1 MPLELP
7 PTDSFRPSGNGEGPL
22 ANMTDWVRTV
32 DPVTGGPARRETN
45 TMPQWAGSCWYYLR
59 FINPS
64 NTEVLVDRKLEQ
76 YWMPVDLY
84 VGGAEHAVLH
94 LLYARFWHKV
104 LFDIG
109 VVTNKEPF
117 QKLVSQGMILGEVEF
132 TAARDASGAFVS
144 APDEGARLGANLTLV
159 KLTAGDVVKKG
170 DGCVTDCAARD
181 AARAHAGR
189 VPPWERGFLTRPLPA
204 PESRAATC

>member
-1 MPLELP
+1 MVLTRARAL
-7 PTDSFRPSGNGEGPL
+7 RPSGNGEGPL
-22 ANMTDWVRTV
+22 ANMVDWVRTV

-59 FINPS
+59 FVDPGNG
-64 NTEVLVDRKLEQ
+64 EFLVDKELEK
-76 YWMPVDLY
+76 YWLPVDLY

-132 TAARDASGAFVS
+132 TACRDKSGAFMS
-144 APDEGARLGANLTLV
+144 APDDGARSNPDLEIVKLGAD
-159 KLTAGDVVKKG
+159 DVVKKG
-170 DGCVTDCAARD
+170 DGCVLYFMCVASFSAYM
-181 AARAHAGR
+181 
-189 VPPWERGFLTRPLPA
+189 
-204 PESRAATC
+204 SRAAGTCSRRTSAFASPHARTK